1 MTSRAVTTSAKSDFA
16 TLHNRAGHFLGLAV
30 QALTD
35 LPADQTPDRY
45 DLETAERLGKRV
57 SEATLRLVNVPA
69 ALDLY

>member
-1 MTSRAVTTSAKSDFA
+1 M
-16 TLHNRAGHFLGLAV
+16 

-69 ALDLY
+69 ALDLD